1 LIGQSYDIERNDRLE
16 SGGAANDLSCMTE
29 KETPMDT
36 SPHDSRPAGPVA
48 WLRAPVNVTLPGWAV
63 AAGAAALAAL
73 VLVALD

>member
-1 LIGQSYDIERNDRLE
+1 
-16 SGGAANDLSCMTE
+16 
-29 KETPMDT
+29 MDT